1 MINMYNGQRLCAAYY
16 LIGSDLETALIK
28 GRMPNNLVSKK
39 SVSLDKPGV
48 YLVAFGVLNND
59 KPTLIYS
66 YIFYPDLFV
75 DLLLMYLIIR
85 TRFRDSIIYNR
96 WGTFYTFIDESL
108 GYGKEGLIKLL
119 MDSPNSFNEYL
130 NLDSHDKDEDSD
142 FFYNS
147 KKYIYINNIY
157 KMCYLLDL
165 VYRLDNISFIQSL
178 YKEHIP
184 EDKLWSN
191 SKIYTNLL
199 DNCLFVVRDLNKF
212 INIIKKGGINVNQ
225 GSQKWRGQIN
235 SLYSFIACL
244 DEDFRDSL
252 YHYNLHHA
260 SSGSKSDVLKLS
272 KDNFSFKN
280 IHINLGNSKW

>member
-1 MINMYNGQRLCAAYY
+1 MFNGQTLYAAYY
-16 LIGSDLETALIK
+16 IISSDLHTALIK
-28 GRMPNNLVSKK
+28 GRMPNNLVSEK
-39 SVSLDKPGV
+39 SVSLDKSGV

-75 DLLLMYLIIR
+75 DLLLMYLILR
-85 TRFRDSIIYNR
+85 NRFRESIIYNR

-130 NLDSHDKDEDSD
+130 NLDSHDKDEDLD

-157 KMCYLLDL
+157 KMCYLLNL
-165 VYRLDNISFIQSL
+165 VYSLDNISFIQSL

-184 EDKLWSN
+184 EDKLSSN
-191 SKIYTNLL
+191 PKIYTNLS

-212 INIIKKGGINVNQ
+212 INIIKKGGIDVNQ
-225 GSQKWRGQIN
+225 GPQKWRGQIN
-235 SLYSFIACL
+235 YLHSFIACL

-252 YHYNLHHA
+252 YHYNLHHVKEGNI
-260 SSGSKSDVLKLS
+260 SPDLRLS
-272 KDNFSFKN
+272 KNKFSFKN
-280 IHINLGNSKW
+280 IHKNLGNSKW